1 MIPMAAI
8 GVTRFTPLSV
18 DWQGPLPASTVRL
31 RWTCT
36 LFSGPPR
43 WHGTEVF
50 EPDECGE
57 MFDTIEDAEDFR
69 ACGASARCPTCGGEL
84 THDMDMAVLV
94 METP

>member
-36 LFSGPPR
+36 LF
-43 WHGTEVF
+43 
-50 EPDECGE
+50 CE